1 MLGTAVIL
9 QTSDLQLSLVLRKG
23 NQARSTVSVFCS
35 EHQHDK
41 GKTQGTESK
50 TQGHEQGWGISAGG
64 GLPAGCQREALTAG
78 CVRASALVPLQGSIS
93 QEVPHSQA
101 KDCEPLA
108 FGEVFSNLPSFVSD
122 LAKFR
127 AGREKVSC
135 MV

>member
-1 MLGTAVIL
+1 M
-9 QTSDLQLSLVLRKG
+9 
-23 NQARSTVSVFCS
+23 
-35 EHQHDK
+35 
-41 GKTQGTESK
+41 
-50 TQGHEQGWGISAGG
+50 
-64 GLPAGCQREALTAG
+64 PAGCQREALTAG
-78 CVRASALVPLQGSIS
+78 CVRALALVPLQGSIS

-108 FGEVFSNLPSFVSD
+108 FGEVFSNLPSFVND